1 MATEK
6 LPRFDLPEVN
16 FLTVDTATV
25 EAGIIAGYERAA
37 KRTLA
42 QGDPIRLFLLSVAAE
57 ICGLRAEVNIAAQN
71 NLLSYASGDY
81 LDSLGAYFGVT
92 RLAAVPAKGTFRFTL
107 STALADDVRIPAG
120 TEVTNGT
127 VSFATDEDA
136 VILAGTLAVAVDATC
151 TEPGTAGNGY
161 TAGQIGTMVEP
172 IAYVAEAVNV
182 TSTTDGADVET
193 DEAMAKRVQLAPNS
207 FSSAGPRR
215 AYVYHAYSAS
225 PAIIDVS
232 VDSPD
237 PGIVNVYL
245 LTTSGQ
251 LPSQALC
258 SDVLDVL
265 NGEDVRP
272 LTDEVHVYPPE
283 AVVFAVVLDYWI
295 SVSDQSRVAEI
306 QQAVTTAVEQYRQW
320 QCLHI
325 GRDIVPDKLVQ
336 LVIDAGAFRVDQST
350 LSPDYEPVSATQ
362 VAVCS
367 GIVLTYKGLTNE

>member
-1 MATEK
+1 MAET
-6 LPRFDLPEVN
+6 LPRFDLPDVN

-71 NLLSYASGDY
+71 NLLSYAQGAY

-92 RLAAVPAKGTFRFTL
+92 RLAAVPAVCTLKFTL
-107 STALADDVRIPAG
+107 SAGLADDVRIPAG

-127 VSFATDEDA
+127 VTFATDADA
-136 VILAGTLAVAVDATC
+136 VIPAGVLSISAAATC
-151 TEPGTAGNGY
+151 TEPGLAGNGY
-161 TAGQIGTMVEP
+161 APGQIGTMVEP
-172 IAYVAEAVNV
+172 IPYVATAVNIT
-182 TSTTDGADVET
+182 TSADGADTET
-193 DEAMAKRVQLAPNS
+193 DEALAKRVQLAPNS
-207 FSSAGPRR
+207 FSSSGPRK

-245 LTTSGQ
+245 LTTGGA
-251 LPSQALC
+251 LPSQELCANTLAL
-258 SDVLDVL
+258 L

-272 LTDEVHVYPPE
+272 LTDEVHVYAPE
-283 AVVFAVVLDYWI
+283 AVAFSIVLDYWI
-295 SVSDQSRVAEI
+295 SVADQSRTAEI
-306 QQAVTTAVEQYRQW
+306 QQAVTVAVERYRQW

-336 LVIDAGAFRVDQST
+336 LVIAAGAFRVDSST
-350 LSPDYEPVSATQ
+350 LLPEYAQVTATQ
-362 VAVCS
+362 VAACS
-367 GIVLTYKGLTNE
+367 GIVVTYKGLTNE

>member
-1 MATEK
+1 MAEK
-6 LPRFDLPEVN
+6 LPRFDLPEVV
-16 FLTVDTATV
+16 FLDVDTATV

-42 QGDPIRLFLLSVAAE
+42 QGDPVRLFLLSVAAE

-71 NLLSYASGDY
+71 NLLSYAQGAY

-92 RLAAVPAKGTFRFTL
+92 RLAAVPAKSTFKFTL
-107 STALADDVRIPAG
+107 SAGLADDVLIPAG

-127 VSFATDEDA
+127 VTFATDEDV
-136 VILAGTLAVAVDATC
+136 VILAGTLTVTVDATC
-151 TEPGTAGNGY
+151 TEPGTVGNGY
-161 TAGQIGTMVEP
+161 AAGQIGTMVEP
-172 IAYVAEAVNV
+172 IAYVSEAVNI
-182 TSTTDGADVET
+182 TTTADGADTET
-193 DEAMAKRVQLAPNS
+193 DEALAKRVQLAPNS
-207 FSSAGPRR
+207 FSSSGPRK

-245 LTTSGQ
+245 LTAGGQ
-251 LPSQALC
+251 LPSTALC
-258 SDVLDVL
+258 NDVLAAL
-265 NGEDVRP
+265 SAEDVRP
-272 LTDEVHVYPPE
+272 LTDEVHVYAPE
-283 AVVFAVVLDYWI
+283 AVTFSVVLDYWI
-295 SVSDQSRVAEI
+295 SVSDQARVAEI
-306 QQAVTTAVEQYRQW
+306 QQAVTSAVEEDRQW

-336 LVIDAGAFRVDQST
+336 LVVEAGAFRVDSTT
-350 LSPDYEPVSATQ
+350 LSPDYEQVAATE

-367 GIVLTYKGLTNE
+367 GIVITYKGLTNE